1 MEVAN
6 DALIKEQEKVRRP
19 EFWRVLTRCAQVAI
33 LIDIAFFFLF
43 HALGSPILAWVNIF
57 SVAMYSVAYY
67 ALRKQKK
74 SIAVALIWSE
84 VMLHAGLGIILIGWD
99 SGFHY
104 YLLMF
109 IPAICLST
117 SIRPALL
124 TLTLLFAFY
133 IGLDFLVWFIEPIQP
148 INPLALKIV
157 HIFNLS
163 VVFVMF
169 SYLSFFYLKMVR
181 RAQKK
186 LHIMA
191 TTDPLTELLNR
202 RHMTYLA
209 DREVQRFNR
218 TKHSIGILLIDIDFF
233 KAINDQY
240 GHKVGDD
247 VLVKVAQIIKHKV
260 RKQDLISRWGG
271 EEFLIILPDTNDGYA
286 QLSAERIRKAFV
298 GYDWLKVIG
307 EDISPT
313 ITTGVSEL
321 RQSESLSSAIAR
333 ADRALYK
340 GKAAGRNRVEFGTT

>member
-1 MEVAN
+1 MEVDNRPVA
-6 DALIKEQEKVRRP
+6 KGQEKDRRP
-19 EFWRVLTRCAQVAI
+19 AFWLVLMRCCQVAAAT
-33 LIDIAFFFLF
+33 DIAFFILF
-43 HALGSPILAWVNIF
+43 HALGSPILAWVNIA
-57 SVAMYSVAYY
+57 SVVIYTIAFY
-67 ALRKQKK
+67 ALKNRKQRL
-74 SIAVALIWSE
+74 AVALIWSE
-84 VMLHAGLGIILIGWD
+84 VMLHAGLGIILIGWE

-117 SIRPALL
+117 SIKPALMVL
-124 TLTLLFAFY
+124 TALFAYY
-133 IGLDFLVWFIEPIQP
+133 IGLDFLIWFIEPIQP

-163 VVFVMF
+163 VVFIMF
-169 SYLSFFYLKMVR
+169 SYLSFFYLNMVR

-186 LHIMA
+186 LHVMA

-240 GHKVGDD
+240 GHSVGDD
-247 VLVKVAQIIKHKV
+247 VLIEVAQIIKSKV

-271 EEFLIILPDTNDGYA
+271 EEFLIILPDTNEGYA
-286 QLSAERIRKAFV
+286 QLSAERIRKAFLS
-298 GYDWLKVIG
+298 YDWFRTVG
-307 EDISPT
+307 QNISPT
-313 ITTGVSEL
+313 ITAGISEL
-321 RQSESLSSAIAR
+321 RQSESLGAAIAR

-340 GKAAGRNRVEFGTT
+340 GKAGGRNCIEFGTT